1 MRGQGETGT
10 LSPYLLAKVLWS
22 TGEGIGNTAA
32 HEVGH
37 QFLGKSLACGM
48 NDDTGKV
55 DVYDGGSADGGKDP
69 SVYTGLG
76 PGGQPIHWS
85 SNTGKCLFNMMLWGK
100 PDLTK

>member
-48 NDDTGKV
+48 NDDTSKV